1 MSYPAYFKSYA
12 PQINLPYPK
21 RVNSVLS
28 ENYDILEPEKAAKCK
43 QCGKVI
49 FMIKGSHVTSSYTSG
64 LTCHLQTHPVSFQEY
79 LDQLKNTI
87 TPDNKTK
94 FEHFQAR
101 NKLVFSRYENI

>member
-1 MSYPAYFKSYA
+1 MG
-12 PQINLPYPK
+12 
-21 RVNSVLS
+21 SVLF
-28 ENYDILEPEKAAKCK
+28 EDYDILEPAKCK

-64 LTCHLQTHPVSFQEY
+64 LTCHLQTHPVNFQEY
-79 LDQLKNTI
+79 LDRLKNTI

-101 NKLVFSRYENI
+101 NNQFSLREHLIQTSVLMNAIEILAKIPETVLA